1 MKIIFRPICWI
12 KTLWLTLTNPE
23 IIAMLGKDQFVWF
36 SGHEWREY
44 AGQSYPV
51 GQGDLECDMCG
62 AKDILK
68 RK

>member
-1 MKIIFRPICWI
+1 
-12 KTLWLTLTNPE
+12 
-23 IIAMLGKDQFVWF
+23 MLGKDQFVWL
-36 SGHEWREY
+36 SGHEWREFD
-44 AGQSYPV
+44 GQPYPV